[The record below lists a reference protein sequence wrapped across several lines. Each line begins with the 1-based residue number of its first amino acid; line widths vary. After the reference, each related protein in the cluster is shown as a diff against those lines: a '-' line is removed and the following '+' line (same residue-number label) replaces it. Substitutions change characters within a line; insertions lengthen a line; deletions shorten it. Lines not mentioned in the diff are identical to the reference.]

1 MEIDGEGEAIVFFD
15 LETTFQ
21 DRVLLEFGAIF
32 VCPRRLIELDS
43 YSTLIRPTD
52 PSFSDTFSG
61 HHGITRADLA
71 SAPLF
76 PEVADDIYQIL
87 NARIWAGHN
96 IKDFDCPLIKEE
108 FAEIGWRAPR
118 YRQLID
124 SYPLLTEWF
133 GKRAGDMK
141 LSTLAAYFRFE
152 EQPHRCLPD
161 VRMNLEVLKH
171 CGTVLF
177 LESIFPEVLQSSWIS
192 PNEVSIPS
200 TFAIPASFYDG
211 NPRIRIMHND
221 IDLKLHCSRLKVQL
235 EIRKF
240 DDANRRLTF
249 VVAASRRLCEVL
261 DECDILVEQR
271 YKDCGGDSEWLPVVN
286 RDYQSV
292 RLRLKARVDGN
303 TVHWRTQIERY
314 QNESST
320 FQRVESSN
328 FDSAELANLFI
339 PGTSADAF
347 FSLETFDYREK
358 AGIGLVADK
367 LIIHHQ

>member
-87 NARIWAGHN
+87 NENMNDSKCRIFGVA
-96 IKDFDCPLIKEE
+96 
-108 FAEIGWRAPR
+108 
-118 YRQLID
+118 
-124 SYPLLTEWF
+124 LLS
-133 GKRAGDMK
+133 M